1 MLTQNQDA
9 PEDTAAPA
17 TPAPTKL
24 NVRPDLF
31 DESYSPEQYQQMM
44 AMYEG
49 TLQHIEEGEI
59 VKSRVLRVTE
69 NAVILDVGFK
79 SEGAVP
85 IEEFKDPKSLK
96 EGDEIEV
103 FLESDE
109 PVEGTLVKK
118 IKGGVVVDLMGV
130 DAFLP
135 GSQIA
140 LRRVPNIDELL

>member
-24 NVRPDLF
+24 NVRADLF

-69 NAVILDVGFK
+69 TAVILDVGFK
-79 SEGAVP
+79 SEGAVA
-85 IEEFKDPKSLK
+85 IEEFKDAKSLK
-96 EGDEIEV
+96 EGDEVED
-103 FLESDE
+103 FLDHLEDNA
-109 PVEGTLVKK
+109 GA
-118 IKGGVVVDLMGV
+118 GVPSQKNADL
-130 DAFLP
+130 L
-135 GSQIA
+135 
-140 LRRVPNIDELL
+140 